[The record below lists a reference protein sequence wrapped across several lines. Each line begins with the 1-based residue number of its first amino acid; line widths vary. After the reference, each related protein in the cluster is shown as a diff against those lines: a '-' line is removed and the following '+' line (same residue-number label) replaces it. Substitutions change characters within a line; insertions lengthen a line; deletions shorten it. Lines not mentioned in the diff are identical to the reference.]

1 VICMARYRIKVGNKV
16 FEGGK
21 EIFEEVEKELFKQAE
36 KELRKVIS

>member
-1 VICMARYRIKVGNKV
+1 MSLYKIKVGNKV

-36 KELRKVIS
+36 KELRKEVIR